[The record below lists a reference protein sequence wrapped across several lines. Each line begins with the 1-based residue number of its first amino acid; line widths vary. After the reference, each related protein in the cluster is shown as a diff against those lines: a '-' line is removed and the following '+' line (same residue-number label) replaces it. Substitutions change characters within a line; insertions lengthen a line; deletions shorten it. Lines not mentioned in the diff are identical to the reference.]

1 MISMEGSD
9 TQDEE
14 IRRKV
19 NKNFMECLVE
29 AENGVPGAL
38 IWLKKHIDFEICN
51 IIIQD
56 WKYSGGLSRILIIK
70 HHILCTDKLFS
81 SRPPVAK
88 ALKVVIMS
96 RPP

>member
-51 IIIQD
+51 IILKD
-56 WKYSGGLSRILIIK
+56 WKYSGRFVLNIIKHK
-70 HHILCTDKLFS
+70 HHILCTDKI
-81 SRPPVAK
+81 K
-88 ALKVVIMS
+88 
-96 RPP
+96 